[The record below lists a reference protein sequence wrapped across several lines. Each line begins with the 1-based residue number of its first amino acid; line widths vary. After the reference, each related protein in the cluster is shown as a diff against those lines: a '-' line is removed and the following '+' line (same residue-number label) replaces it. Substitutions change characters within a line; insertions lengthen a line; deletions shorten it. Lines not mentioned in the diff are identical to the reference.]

1 MFSEISGFE
10 RRSRDYVTKRRI
22 DRSIPLSEG
31 NPELAWTI
39 MMSFPELEDFFHH
52 LDTAQRLISE
62 ALGEVGRR
70 DPRNSGRFWIALEEL
85 GSLEDKA
92 DDLKTV
98 ILGFLI
104 TGCSSS
110 RILLDLKASLLEVVE
125 EVEGIS
131 SILGE
136 EFPKVRETVRRVRLL
151 GEAIKLRAE
160 TLYRTISPESS
171 SLPH

>member
-1 MFSEISGFE
+1 M
-10 RRSRDYVTKRRI
+10 
-22 DRSIPLSEG
+22 L
-31 NPELAWTI
+31 
-39 MMSFPELEDFFHH
+39 
-52 LDTAQRLISE
+52 Q
-62 ALGEVGRR
+62 
-70 DPRNSGRFWIALEEL
+70 
-85 GSLEDKA
+85 
-92 DDLKTV
+92 TV

-171 SLPH
+171 SSPH